1 MTRSINYGFY
11 NGQMTVTQRQG
22 TFTCTCISK
31 EGKDKPLLKN
41 WRPIT
46 LWNAV
51 CKFASSRIPARLKTV
66 LPKLIG
72 KDQKAFSFF
81 LSFFFSFFLF
91 LFSKEDT

>member
-46 LWNAV
+46 LLNTVYKLAFS
-51 CKFASSRIPARLKTV
+51 CIASRLKTG

-72 KDQKAFSFF
+72 EDQKFF
-81 LSFFFSFFLF
+81 ERKIHGGNITL
-91 LFSKEDT
+91 